1 MVIINLYG
9 GLGNQMFQY
18 ACAFSLANKFETG
31 LHIKKVTN
39 LDEVNKNK
47 LSDCFNMPFNYISLN
62 VNYSFVNSIKKTLGI
77 KTLSYYF
84 EKNFFFNSDVSK
96 LKPPVY
102 LEGYFQSEKYFISQ
116 NEAIRSLYNF
126 ESVSNACFWSNEI
139 KTDENS
145 VAIHIR
151 RGDYLSSTN
160 IGKHGLCNID
170 YYIAAIE
177 KISGKYPDSV
187 FYIFSDDLECARQE
201 FKQLDNN
208 LRFVV
213 HDSVKPDY
221 YDMYLMSMC
230 KHNIIANSTYSWWS
244 AWLNNNP
251 DKIVIAPRKWF
262 ADSVLQLQSADIIPE
277 AWIKI

>member
-1 MVIINLYG
+1 MIIVNLYG

-151 RGDYLSSTN
+151 RGDYLNSTN

-170 YYIAAIE
+170 YYIAAIQ
-177 KISGKYPDSV
+177 KISNKIPNCV
-187 FYIFSDDLECARQE
+187 FYIFSDDIECAKQE
-201 FKQLDNN
+201 FNAVVKN
-208 LRFVV
+208 LRYVV

-251 DKIVIAPRKWF
+251 DKIVIAPSKWF